1 MLRLS
6 DEIGI
11 MADNISL
18 QADKI
23 LDTQEAMNGNVA
35 VTQASILHAQKILN
49 RAIRPIEA

>member
-23 LDTQEAMNGNVA
+23 LDTQEAMNSNVA
-35 VTQASILHAQKILN
+35 EPRFCTPRKYLIG
-49 RAIRPIEA
+49 